1 MATLRKYLYSLVA
14 QYIYNIIY
22 FDFVQ
27 MEKKCDLKQVFF
39 EALILLGNRFI
50 SGT

>member
-14 QYIYNIIY
+14 QYIYIIY

-27 MEKKCDLKQVFF
+27 MEKKCDLKQVLF